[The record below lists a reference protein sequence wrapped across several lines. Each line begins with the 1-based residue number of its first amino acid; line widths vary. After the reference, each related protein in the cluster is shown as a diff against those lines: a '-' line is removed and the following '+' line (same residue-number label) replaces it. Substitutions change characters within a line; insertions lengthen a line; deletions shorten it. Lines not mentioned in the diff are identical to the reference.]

1 LFECFSFKHLHNQA
15 FKHSF
20 ANILLFFYFGNFS
33 TWNVQYFVLD
43 SVIGYDE
50 MVVSYYGVTISP
62 VAAALWGRWH
72 GLAALLLLRQ
82 GEPA

>member
-1 LFECFSFKHLHNQA
+1 M
-15 FKHSF
+15 
-20 ANILLFFYFGNFS
+20 
-33 TWNVQYFVLD
+33 QYFVLD

-62 VAAALWGRWH
+62 VVAALWGRWH